1 MSKNSEKN
9 ALVLIVD
16 DNPLNIKFL
25 QTLFTSQSYRVYSAE
40 DGLQACRLSK
50 KIIPDIILLD
60 IMMPV
65 MNGFDACKRLKAMPE
80 TKNIPIIFLTS
91 KADTKDI
98 LKGFKLGAV
107 DYITKPF
114 QYKILLARV
123 STHLKLKFA
132 RDILKK
138 MAILD
143 GLTQLYNHGYINK
156 RLAQEISA
164 AKRHSHPLSVFMFDL
179 DHLKN
184 INDTYGHSV
193 GNNVFVK
200 ISATLKENMREE
212 DIIGRYGGDEFL
224 IILPNTR
231 RQAGYKVAEHVR
243 NMICQLE
250 WCHDKMKVTIS
261 GGITAMQKEKNAD
274 ELIAKTDAL
283 LYQAKHN
290 GRNSIVFG

>member
-16 DNPLNIKFL
+16 DNTLNIKFL
-25 QTLFTSQSYRVYSAE
+25 QTLLTNQSYRVYSAE
-40 DGLQACRLSK
+40 NGLQACRLSK

-65 MNGFDACKRLKAMPE
+65 MNGFDACKRLKKMPE

-91 KADTKDI
+91 KADTQDI

-143 GLTQLYNHGYINK
+143 GLTQLYNHAYINK

-200 ISATLKENMREE
+200 ISATLKENLREE

>member
-9 ALVLIVD
+9 ALLLIVD

-25 QTLFTSQSYRVYSAE
+25 HALLSHQSYQVYSAE
-40 DGLQACRLSK
+40 DGLQACRIAK
-50 KIIPDIILLD
+50 KILPDIILLD

-65 MNGFDACKRLKAMPE
+65 MNGFDACKRLKEMPE
-80 TKNIPIIFLTS
+80 TKEIPIIFLTS

-98 LKGFKLGAV
+98 LKGFQLGAV

-114 QYKILLARV
+114 KYKELLARV

-138 MAILD
+138 MAALD

-156 RLAQEISA
+156 RLAQEISE
-164 AKRHSHPLSVFMFDL
+164 AKRHCHPLSIFMFDL

-184 INDTYGHSV
+184 INDTYGHSA
-193 GNNVFVK
+193 GNDVFK
-200 ISATLKENMREE
+200 QISATLKKNLRKE

-224 IILPNTR
+224 IVLPNTR

-243 NMICQLE
+243 NIISQLK
-250 WCHDKMKVTIS
+250 WRHDGMKVTIS
-261 GGITAMQKEKNAD
+261 GGITALQEEKNAE
-274 ELIAKTDAL
+274 ELIAKTDEL